1 MSEEVEAGKRD
12 VENRL
17 NNNSNMCVKLFESG
31 GPGLGL
37 IATIVIIIMLYSIA
51 SCTSNS
57 LDKNVLL
64 LLLGGFVWLST
75 ATMALYK
82 LFNVFR

>member
-1 MSEEVEAGKRD
+1 MSEEVETGRRD

-31 GPGLGL
+31 GPGL
-37 IATIVIIIMLYSIA
+37 ITPIVIITMLYSIA

-64 LLLGGFVWLST
+64 LLGGFVWLSA
-75 ATMALYK
+75 ATIALYK
-82 LFNVFR
+82 LVNVYK

>member
-1 MSEEVEAGKRD
+1 MSEEVEIGKRD
-12 VENRL
+12 VENML
-17 NNNSNMCVKLFESG
+17 NHNNSNMCVKLFESG
-31 GPGLGL
+31 GLGL